1 MTNLCFITI
10 FARKYNFDATRYYNF
25 DTARYYNFG
34 TIKNMGIPNEKLA
47 TSLKALQYLQNKKGI
62 VAIQNKD
69 LSRTNKERL
78 LKNGFLKE
86 IAKGWYIIT
95 NPKEKV
101 GDTTSWYINYWKF
114 CAQYL
119 QHKFGKNYCIAAEQ
133 SLQIQSG
140 NLRVPHQLI
149 VRAPKAN
156 NNVFNLMHTT
166 SIFAMKSS
174 IPKVA
179 STEIKNHIR
188 VMTVVYALVNST
200 ENTFKNNKIALRT
213 VLAQI
218 SDVSELLEALIAGSH
233 SVIAGRIAGAFINI
247 GRKNLADQIVKTM
260 KAADYDVR
268 IKDPFIDEA
277 PIKLSFRDRSPY
289 VNRIKLMWHNMRT
302 EVLKV
307 FPKSPGMPS
316 NKINYLKTLKQI
328 YVTDAYHSLSI
339 ENYKVDTA
347 LIEKVKSGKWDIDK
361 EEDAAQR
368 NAMAARGYWEA
379 SSKVVSSIEKI
390 LKGTN
395 AGEITEAEHADWYLA
410 LFAPSVAA
418 GLLAA
423 KDLAGYRT
431 QQVYI
436 AQSMHVPLSKEALRE
451 AMPTFFE
458 LLIAEEEAA
467 VRAVLG
473 HFVFV
478 YIHPYMDGN
487 GRIGRF
493 LMNVMLASGGY
504 PWTVIPVEERDTYM
518 DALEA
523 ASIDNNIQPFANFMA
538 YLVKAS
544 LAGKPVAKLKV
555 S

>member
-1 MTNLCFITI
+1 M
-10 FARKYNFDATRYYNF
+10 AK
-25 DTARYYNFG
+25 
-34 TIKNMGIPNEKLA
+34 PNEKLA
-47 TSLKALQYLQNKKGI
+47 TSLKALQHLQDKKGI
-62 VAIQNKD
+62 VAIQNTD
-69 LSRTNKERL
+69 LSRINKERL

-86 IAKGWYIIT
+86 ITKGWYIIT
-95 NPKEKV
+95 NPKEKI

-114 CAQYL
+114 CGQYL
-119 QHKFGKNYCIAAEQ
+119 NHKFGKNYCIAAEQ

-149 VRAPKAN
+149 IRAPKASN
-156 NNVFNLMHTT
+156 NIFNLLHST

-174 IPKVA
+174 IPKTA
-179 STEIKNHIR
+179 STKIKNHVK

-200 ENTFKNNKIALRT
+200 ENTFRNNKIALRT

-247 GRKNLADQIVKTM
+247 SRKNLADQIVKTM
-260 KAADYDVR
+260 KAADYTIR

-289 VNRIKLMWHNMRT
+289 VNRLKLMWHNMRT
-302 EVLKV
+302 EVLNV
-307 FPKSPGMPS
+307 FPEAPGIPS
-316 NKINYLKTLKQI
+316 NKSVYLKTLKEI
-328 YVTDAYHSLSI
+328 YITDAYHSLSI
-339 ENYKVDTA
+339 ENYKVNTT
-347 LIEKVKSGKWDIDK
+347 LIEKVKSGKWNIEHEADK
-361 EEDAAQR
+361 AQR
-368 NAMAARGYWEA
+368 DAMAARGYWQA
-379 SSKVVSSIEKI
+379 SKKVIDSIKKV
-390 LKGTN
+390 LKGSN
-395 AGEITEAEHADWYLA
+395 AGVIADEEHADWYLA
-410 LFAPSVAA
+410 LFAPSVAS

-436 AQSMHVPLSKEALRE
+436 AKSMHVPLNKEALRE

-458 LLIAEEEAA
+458 LLTAEKEAA

-473 HFVFV
+473 HFIFV

-487 GRIGRF
+487 GRMGRF

-518 DALEA
+518 QALEA
-523 ASIDNNIQPFANFMA
+523 ASIANDIQPFAKFLA

-555 S
+555 G

>member
-1 MTNLCFITI
+1 M
-10 FARKYNFDATRYYNF
+10 AR
-25 DTARYYNFG
+25 
-34 TIKNMGIPNEKLA
+34 PNQKLA
-47 TSLKALQYLQNKKGI
+47 ISLKALQYLQDKKGI
-62 VAIQNKD
+62 VAIQNTD

-86 IAKGWYIIT
+86 ISKGWYIIT
-95 NPKEKV
+95 NPREKI
-101 GDTTSWYINYWKF
+101 GDTTSWYINYWQF
-114 CAQYL
+114 CGQYL
-119 QHKFGKNYCIAAEQ
+119 KHKFGKNYCISAEQ

-140 NLRVPHQLI
+140 NIRVPHQLI
-149 VRAPKAN
+149 IRAPKASN
-156 NNVFNLMHTT
+156 TVFKLLHNT
-166 SIFAMKSS
+166 SIFVMKSS
-174 IPKVA
+174 IPKIA
-179 STEIKNHIR
+179 STEIKNHVK

-200 ENTFKNNKIALRT
+200 ENTFRNNKIALRT

-218 SDVSELLEALIAGSH
+218 ADVSELLEALIAGSH

-260 KAADYDVR
+260 KAADYNVR
-268 IKDPFIDEA
+268 IKDPFIDDA
-277 PIKLSFRDRSPY
+277 PIKLSCRDRSPY
-289 VNRIKLMWHNMRT
+289 VNRLKLMWHNMRT
-302 EVLKV
+302 DVLKI
-307 FPKSPGMPS
+307 FPKAPGMPS
-316 NKINYLKTLKQI
+316 NKRNYLKTLKEI

-339 ENYKVDTA
+339 ENYKVDTE
-347 LIEKVKSGKWDIDK
+347 LIEKVKSGKWNIES

-379 SSKVVSSIEKI
+379 TEKVIDSIKKV
-390 LKGTN
+390 LKATN
-395 AGEITEAEHADWYLA
+395 AGQIIEEEHSDWYLA
-410 LFAPSVAA
+410 LFAPSVSA
-418 GLLAA
+418 GLLAP

-436 AQSMHVPLSKEALRE
+436 AQSMHVPLNKEALRE

-458 LLIAEEEAA
+458 LLIAEKEAA

-473 HFVFV
+473 HFIFV

-487 GRIGRF
+487 GRMGRF

-518 DALEA
+518 EALET
-523 ASIDNNIQPFANFMA
+523 ASIENNIEPFAKFMA

-544 LAGKPVAKLKV
+544 LAGKPVAKLL
-555 S
+555 